1 MARSQLDTPGEDVV
15 VHSFTNLYGCSIGD
29 GTRVGTFVEIQRGAR
44 IGAAC
49 KIQSHT
55 FICDGVE
62 IGDRVL
68 IGHGV
73 LFVNDKFPK
82 ATTERGDLKRGEDW
96 TLLRVR
102 VEDDAAIGSG
112 AVILGGVTI
121 GAGALV
127 GAGAV
132 VTRDVPAG
140 EVYQPIEASKG
151 ELGWYLISDG
161 TGTPW
166 RSKIRSPSFVNLQG
180 LSRIL
185 EGAMISDVVAIIG
198 SLDPIMGEA
207 DK

>member
-1 MARSQLDTPGEDVV
+1 MIRDVEFGDGVV
-15 VHSFTNLYGCSIGD
+15 VMPFTNLYDCSIGEQ
-29 GTRVGTFVEIQRGAR
+29 TRVGPFVEIQGGAVVGAR
-44 IGAAC
+44 C

-140 EVYQPIEASKG
+140 EV
-151 ELGWYLISDG
+151 
-161 TGTPW
+161 
-166 RSKIRSPSFVNLQG
+166 
-180 LSRIL
+180 
-185 EGAMISDVVAIIG
+185 VAG
-198 SLDPIMGEA
+198 VPARLTNA
-207 DK
+207 AT